1 MRHGVLCSGITSLAF
16 FRDGLQPTGKFH
28 KEIYNYNMKI
38 LKIHIKIYIYMH
50 IYHQLSLH
58 KEYLNNVTS
67 ILCVIRTKRFID
79 VAYFVSCK
87 MQFTKSTLMLFGTT
101 STTPFLMFPVSLNT
115 ASSLDKKVSL
125 SPVKVQPEEQDLWL
139 HELTGI

>member
-1 MRHGVLCSGITSLAF
+1 M
-16 FRDGLQPTGKFH
+16 
-28 KEIYNYNMKI
+28 
-38 LKIHIKIYIYMH
+38 
-50 IYHQLSLH
+50 
-58 KEYLNNVTS
+58 
-67 ILCVIRTKRFID
+67 IRTKRFID

-125 SPVKVQPEEQDLWL
+125 APVKVQPEEQGARSLASRTDGHLGL
-139 HELTGI
+139 KTSSVKQAVPFSLYL